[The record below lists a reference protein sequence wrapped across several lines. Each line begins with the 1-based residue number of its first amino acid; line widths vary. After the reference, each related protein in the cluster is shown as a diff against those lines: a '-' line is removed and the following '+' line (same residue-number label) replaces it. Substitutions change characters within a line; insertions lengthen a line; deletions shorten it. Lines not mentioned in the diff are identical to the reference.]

1 MGEMMR
7 ALSEGR
13 EPNPS
18 GRDNL
23 NSLSVA
29 FAAVE
34 SSENGQAV
42 EVEDP

>member
-13 EPNPS
+13 EPETS

-34 SSENGQAV
+34 SSRSGQAV
-42 EVEDP
+42 EAGDH